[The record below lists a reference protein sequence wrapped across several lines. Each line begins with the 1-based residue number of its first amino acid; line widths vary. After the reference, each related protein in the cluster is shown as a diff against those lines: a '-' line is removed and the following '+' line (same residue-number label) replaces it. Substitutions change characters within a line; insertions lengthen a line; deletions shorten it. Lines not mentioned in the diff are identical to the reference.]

1 MLKSKK
7 EIKKGKWKK
16 SKPFFILKLC
26 PEIDSVQ
33 SHLKKEVS
41 ALDSNERKEGR
52 KNKRKKNKNYY
63 ALLVC
68 KDILVFILN
77 WFNLMGWNHTI
88 LNVSPHV
95 TYFEEKKNFNCQA

>member
-1 MLKSKK
+1 MK
-7 EIKKGKWKK
+7 KK

-52 KNKRKKNKNYY
+52 KNKRKRPKITMLY
-63 ALLVC
+63 
-68 KDILVFILN
+68 
-77 WFNLMGWNHTI
+77 
-88 LNVSPHV
+88 
-95 TYFEEKKNFNCQA
+95 